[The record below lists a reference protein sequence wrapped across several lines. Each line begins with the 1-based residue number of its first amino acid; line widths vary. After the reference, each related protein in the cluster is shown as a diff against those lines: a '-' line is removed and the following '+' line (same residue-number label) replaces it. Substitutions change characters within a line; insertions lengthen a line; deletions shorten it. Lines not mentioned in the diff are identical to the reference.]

1 MRTFNLYDYLGYISR
16 HDYSTFCSYL
26 IGFHFDVGWAIVIHV
41 IRPIWLEKIHK
52 LDMELIN
59 MVYWPQKS
67 TSMSMCNH
75 EWEFVAAICMW
86 THFRCR
92 TRRQQSPTPNTIP
105 YNTAPP
111 YWPLQYRSFPPIFML
126 LFSNSINF
134 NLKCFPFLS
143 LVLLCKEAFCIFTI
157 PTKWFHCLV
166 FR

>member
-1 MRTFNLYDYLGYISR
+1 MSARTFNLCDYLGYISR

-41 IRPIWLEKIHK
+41 IRLEKIHNE

-67 TSMSMCNH
+67 TSMCNH
-75 EWEFVAAICMW
+75 EWEVVAA
-86 THFRCR
+86 THFRWR

-134 NLKCFPFLS
+134 NSKCFPFLS
-143 LVLLCKEAFCIFTI
+143 LVLLCKEACCIFTI
-157 PTKWFHCLV
+157 PTKRFHCSV